1 MNILQYESDVWR
13 TADLLIG
20 AGIKQSDFP
29 KFMMPYFALI
39 LVESRFSGHTFA
51 INDDPVPGYL
61 IDFGKKQMPLKY
73 RERKDL
79 FFENK
84 NDYAYLTREFLE
96 NEKYL
101 QFSYHWEK
109 DIFNC
114 IYIKNENKAIKIR
127 NPNNWLERVPALFI
141 KPSFAKDN
149 YFVSVFN
156 NSQCVNLRKI
166 SKKQG

>member
-1 MNILQYESDVWR
+1 
-13 TADLLIG
+13 
-20 AGIKQSDFP
+20 
-29 KFMMPYFALI
+29 
-39 LVESRFSGHTFA
+39 
-51 INDDPVPGYL
+51 
-61 IDFGKKQMPLKY
+61 
-73 RERKDL
+73 ERKDL

-166 SKKQG
+166 SKKLKDQQLANVVKNVEIGSNPVLIMYFLK